1 MPAPPPASTAR
12 RAIEEEP
19 HVVAAEEFI
28 QQTRR
33 HVAPGGNSPV
43 TVASDAAAPG
53 GRVPLARRLRA
64 QPVFVYVR
72 TMAVFAVVWATLAVW
87 KANPVLLPTPLAA
100 FEAVVELARSLELFE
115 HSFISLGRMALSLTI
130 AASIAIP
137 LGLVM
142 GLFRRVDALVDPL
155 IELLRPISGIAWI
168 PLALFIFGIG
178 NALPVF
184 IMTYAA
190 FFPILIG
197 TVAGVRAV
205 DRRLVDAARTM
216 GVPMRRIVSHVV
228 VPAALP
234 SLLVALRLGVAT
246 SWTAVVA
253 AELIGAPSGVGYALE
268 WYRGLLMTP
277 QVMAFIAAIGV
288 LGYLTDALIRAL
300 TRRFTPWATDPERA

>member
-1 MPAPPPASTAR
+1 MR
-12 RAIEEEP
+12 RTIEEEP
-19 HVVAAEEFI
+19 HVVAAEAFV
-28 QQTRR
+28 QQSL
-33 HVAPGGNSPV
+33 HPAVGGSRQV
-43 TVASDAAAPG
+43 TAASDVAAAG
-53 GRVPLARRLRA
+53 ERASLGRRLRT
-64 QPVFVYVR
+64 QPLFVYVR
-72 TMAVFAVVWATLAVW
+72 TMAVFAAVWAAIAVW

-115 HSFISLGRMALSLTI
+115 HAFISLGRMALSLTI

-142 GLFRRVDALVDPL
+142 GLSRRVDALVDPL

-253 AELIGAPSGVGYALE
+253 AELIGAPSGVGYAVE

-277 QVMAFIAAIGV
+277 QVMAFIATIGL
-288 LGYLTDALIRAL
+288 LGYLTDSLIRAL
-300 TRRFTPWATDPERA
+300 TRRFTPWAADPERT